1 MKKTIIIATNNS
13 GKAKDFDRLLNPF
26 GYKVKTLADYPE
38 LGEVEETGSTFA
50 ENASLKAETISK
62 QLNEIVIADD
72 SGLIIDAL
80 NGEPGVYSARYA
92 GSEKSDQKNIEK
104 VLFKMEQVPGDKRT
118 ARFHCT
124 LAMAIP
130 GEETKL
136 FTGEAEGY
144 ITTKPTGDHGFG
156 YDPIFYTEVFQK
168 TFAELTPDEK
178 NQISHRANALKK
190 LQLQFQ

>member
-1 MKKTIIIATNNS
+1 MKTIIIATNNK
-13 GKAKDFDRLLNPF
+13 GKAKDFDNLLRPF
-26 GYKVKTLADYPE
+26 GYEVKTLADYPA
-38 LGEVEETGSTFA
+38 LAEVEETGTTFA
-50 ENASLKAETISK
+50 ENAALKAETISQ

-80 NGEPGVYSARYA
+80 GGEPGVYSARYA
-92 GSEKSDQKNIEK
+92 GPEKNDQNNIEK
-104 VLFKMEQVPGDKRT
+104 VLLKMQDVPEEKRT

-124 LAMAIP
+124 LAMAVP
-130 GEETKL
+130 DEETRL

-144 ITTKPTGDHGFG
+144 ITKNPSGENGFG
-156 YDPIFYTEVFQK
+156 YDPIFYTEVFHK
-168 TFAELTPDEK
+168 TFAELSSDEK